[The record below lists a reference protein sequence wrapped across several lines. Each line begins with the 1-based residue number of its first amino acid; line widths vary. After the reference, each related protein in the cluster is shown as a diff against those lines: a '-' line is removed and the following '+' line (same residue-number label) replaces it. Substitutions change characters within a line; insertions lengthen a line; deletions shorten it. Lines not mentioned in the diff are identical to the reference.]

1 MKGQIRCSSPGSTI
15 GKKVCAEVR
24 RRVPLQMAD
33 CRGQTGEGEA
43 MSRATEQELKALA
56 QDLVKAA
63 DSVRDAVLSV
73 GLTYNLITVALAEL
87 LIEKNLATRSDIEDA
102 MTRGFDGLDS
112 RDLEDARRTLVEI
125 LDLLDRRRHRAN

>member
-1 MKGQIRCSSPGSTI
+1 
-15 GKKVCAEVR
+15 
-24 RRVPLQMAD
+24 
-33 CRGQTGEGEA
+33 